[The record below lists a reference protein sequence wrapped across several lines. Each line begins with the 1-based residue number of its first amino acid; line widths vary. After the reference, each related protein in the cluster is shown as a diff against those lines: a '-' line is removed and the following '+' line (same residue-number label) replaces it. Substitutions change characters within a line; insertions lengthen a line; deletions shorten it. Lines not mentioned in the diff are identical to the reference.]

1 MNYVRRALYP
11 IRPNGSGEPFP
22 VRPRLCGKLIAKEVD
37 IIMRRKDFLAAAASV
52 AATLATSKAA
62 LAQTYPSTPPPAR
75 GEVGSA
81 RNIVYVRR
89 RLETLIDQLQKDQH
103 DFGGYR
109 VRAIAALQ
117 QARADLDQALQWDA
131 THPH

>member
-1 MNYVRRALYP
+1 MT
-11 IRPNGSGEPFP
+11 
-22 VRPRLCGKLIAKEVD
+22 
-37 IIMRRKDFLAAAASV
+37 RKDFLATAAGAAGTLAASKV
-52 AATLATSKAA
+52 A
-62 LAQTYPSTPPPAR
+62 LAQTYPQPPVR

-81 RNIVYVRR
+81 RNMKDVRQ
-89 RLETLIDQLQKDQH
+89 RLEVLIDQLQRDRD

-117 QARADLDQALQWDA
+117 QARANLDQALQWDA

>member
-1 MNYVRRALYP
+1 MT
-11 IRPNGSGEPFP
+11 
-22 VRPRLCGKLIAKEVD
+22 
-37 IIMRRKDFLAAAASV
+37 RKDFLVTAAGI
-52 AATLATSKAA
+52 AATLAASTVA
-62 LAQTYPSTPPPAR
+62 LAQTPPR

-81 RNIVYVRR
+81 RNIHYVRQ
-89 RLETLIDQLQKDQH
+89 RLEALIDQLQNDRR
-103 DFGGYR
+103 DYGGYR

>member
-1 MNYVRRALYP
+1 V
-11 IRPNGSGEPFP
+11 IQ
-22 VRPRLCGKLIAKEVD
+22 IAKEVD
-37 IIMRRKDFLAAAASV
+37 VIMRRKDFLAAAAGV
-52 AATLATSKAA
+52 AATLAASKAA

-81 RNIVYVRR
+81 RNIKYVRQ
-89 RLETLIDQLQKDQH
+89 RLEALIDQLQNDRH

-131 THPH
+131 THTH

>member
-1 MNYVRRALYP
+1 MT
-11 IRPNGSGEPFP
+11 
-22 VRPRLCGKLIAKEVD
+22 
-37 IIMRRKDFLAAAASV
+37 RKDFLAAAAGA
-52 AATLATSKAA
+52 AATLAASKMAS
-62 LAQTYPSTPPPAR
+62 AQTYPTTPPPPR

-81 RNIVYVRR
+81 RNIAYVRR
-89 RLETLIDQLQKDQH
+89 RLEALIDQLQKDQH